1 MVKGQTFNRF
11 KMKTINKII
20 LGMALVSLYPSNQIK
35 AKEHPTPKLPLLK
48 VGDKMP
54 DFYEGYSAFNFG
66 SWNKNG
72 KKGTFIRWDRKEVLV
87 SLAPN
92 NFYAGD
98 RKPDYME
105 VKLICNGKII
115 KNPFGVKDF
124 DLKTLYLDTNLD
136 GYINKVKENSEEIV
150 EYIPNC
156 PI

>member
-1 MVKGQTFNRF
+1 
-11 KMKTINKII
+11 MKTINKII

>member
-1 MVKGQTFNRF
+1 
-11 KMKTINKII
+11 MKTINTII

-35 AKEHPTPKLPLLK
+35 AKEQPTPKLPLLK
-48 VGDKMP
+48 VGDRMP
-54 DFYEGYSAFNFG
+54 DFYEGYSSFNFG

-72 KKGTFIRWDRKEVLV
+72 KKGTFIRWDRKEVLI
-87 SLAPN
+87 SLEPN
-92 NFYAGD
+92 QFYAGD

-105 VKLICNGKII
+105 VKLICNGEII